1 MMLKNKRQVVIIND
15 IKSDKI
21 EQAIFISKRQ
31 CFSKHIRST
40 EILFKEPRNR
50 YSNRSSENN
59 KQLSVS

>member
-21 EQAIFISKRQ
+21 EQAIF
-31 CFSKHIRST
+31 ST
-40 EILFKEPRNR
+40 EILFKEPRDR